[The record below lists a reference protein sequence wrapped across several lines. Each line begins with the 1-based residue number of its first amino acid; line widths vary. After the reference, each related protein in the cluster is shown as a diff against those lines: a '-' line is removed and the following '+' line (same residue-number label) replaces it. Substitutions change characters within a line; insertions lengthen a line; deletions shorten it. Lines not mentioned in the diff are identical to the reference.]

1 MRPDLKLTPTASADV
16 AVAVARYDGLRPA
29 LGAQFFAE
37 LERVMN
43 QIRESTAASTLVDP
57 PIRRALLKEFPF
69 GVFFVEGAAGE
80 ADVVLAVLDL
90 RQDPDVIRGAYQRRA

>member
-1 MRPDLKLTPTASADV
+1 MRPDPKLTPTASADV

-29 LGAQFFAE
+29 LGADFLAE
-37 LERVMN
+37 LERVMS
-43 QIRESTAASTLVDP
+43 QIRETPQASTLVDP

-80 ADVVLAVLDL
+80 SDVVVAVLDL
-90 RQDPDVIRGAYQRRA
+90 RQDPDVLRRVYQRRA